1 MRTRLPS
8 CPRRAVQ
15 RAVAARSPT
24 PAPRSSAAC
33 GLLPAL
39 ARLPC
44 DATCAPTTSRFCV
57 VAARCRREPGS
68 NDEIMNT
75 LKYVRPG
82 SGFTPAFPLTQK
94 LDVNGLSA
102 HSFWSTARAVCPS
115 PSGVYLLQFYPWTP
129 VTTTDVAWNF
139 EKVLLDVNL
148 RPIRRYASTA
158 AFSTIEADL
167 KWLLG

>member
-1 MRTRLPS
+1 MTVSNYEGLNS
-8 CPRRAVQ
+8 L
-15 RAVAARSPT
+15 VAKFGTAGLSVIGT
-24 PAPRSSAAC
+24 P
-33 GLLPAL
+33 
-39 ARLPC
+39 
-44 DATCAPTTSRFCV
+44 CAQFDNQ
-57 VAARCRREPGS
+57 EPGS

-102 HSFWSTARAVCPS
+102 HSFWSTARSVCPS

>member
-1 MRTRLPS
+1 M
-8 CPRRAVQ
+8 RAVSGVLALVMAAGAAAQ
-15 RAVAARSPT
+15 AVNCT
-24 PAPRSSAAC
+24 VPAKPISSSTKFT
-33 GLLPAL
+33 LLNGTGTTLGAL
-39 ARLPC
+39 AGK
-44 DATCAPTTSRFCV
+44 ATLFDNQ
-57 VAARCRREPGS
+57 EPGS